1 MSFFLMKGNTTN
13 YFYMLKNTAL
23 IITVLLFQFY
33 EKCFNHKDHLNTN
46 FKKIFLF
53 CDKIFA
59 PILKMINNI
68 VKPLNIGSNI
78 QLNVG
83 SFIFMFI
90 LLIGVII

>member
-1 MSFFLMKGNTTN
+1 MSFFLMKDNTSN
-13 YFYMLKNTAL
+13 YFYILKNTVL

-33 EKCFNHKDHLNTN
+33 EKCYNHKDHLNAN
-46 FKKIFLF
+46 FKYIYLF

-68 VKPLNIGSNI
+68 VKPLNIGSNT

-83 SFIFMFI
+83 PFLFMII